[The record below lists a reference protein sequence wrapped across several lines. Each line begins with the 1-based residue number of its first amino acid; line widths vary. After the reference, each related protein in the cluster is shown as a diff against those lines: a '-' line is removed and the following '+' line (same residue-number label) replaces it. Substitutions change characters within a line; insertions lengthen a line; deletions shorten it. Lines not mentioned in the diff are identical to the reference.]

1 MALVRWNPTS
11 DLASLHS
18 TMDRL
23 FSDVFGEAFRGSMA
37 GDGGRTEAATYHL
50 PVNIAETD
58 TGYRIQAPVP
68 GFKPE
73 EVEVTYADGVLSIKA
88 KRSQERSRQEGN
100 YLRREVAFGNYQRQ
114 VTLPSD
120 VRAEDIK
127 ASFENGV
134 LTVEVP
140 RAPKPKPVR
149 IRIQPGEREKQL
161 AGAASKK
168 S

>member
-11 DLASLHS
+11 ELASLHS

-23 FSDVFGEAFRGSMA
+23 FSDVFGEAFRGSLA

-50 PVNIAETD
+50 PVNIAETE

-73 EVEVTYADGVLSIKA
+73 EVEVTYADGVLSINA
-88 KRSQERSRQEGN
+88 KRSEERSRQEGN

-114 VTLPSD
+114 VTLASD

-140 RAPKPKPVR
+140 RAQKPKPVR
-149 IRIQPGEREKQL
+149 IQVQPGEREKQP
-161 AGAASKK
+161 AGAGSRK